1 MKITNVM
8 KRRAISPVIATVI
21 LIAITLIAAI
31 AIAGFVFGLFPGF
44 TASAQVT
51 QGTSNLSATKLNTA
65 NVTNTGGF
73 VAECFKTPGAGS
85 YVGLSNSG
93 TGSTTV
99 TAVSLILQGKTYLAV
114 LDTTCTT
121 VNPVAASSTIYLRIF
136 PPSTAPNPALSAGA
150 SFGGTVTLANSGQVP
165 LSGVLAP

>member
-51 QGTSNLSATKLNTA
+51 QGTSSLSAGLLNGGTGNSLTA
-65 NVTNTGGF
+65 TCSGTASGN
-73 VAECFKTPGAGS
+73 
-85 YVGLSNSG
+85 YIGLSNTG

-99 TAVSLILQGKTYLAV
+99 TSVSLILGGKTVAV
-114 LDTTCTT
+114 AALTSCTAT
-121 VNPVAASSTIYLRIF
+121 PVAASTTIYLIIGGQ
-136 PPSTAPNPALSAGA
+136 SGVTLSAGS
-150 SFGGTVTLANSGQVP
+150 SFGGTVTLANSGQIP

>member
-1 MKITNVM
+1 M

-51 QGTSNLSATKLNTA
+51 QGTSTISASGIGGGTLGLTG
-65 NVTNTGGF
+65 TCTGGGS
-73 VAECFKTPGAGS
+73 PPSSGS
-85 YVGLSNSG
+85 YIGLSNTG

-99 TAVSLILQGKTYLAV
+99 TSVSLILGGTTYPVGTLLSCVA
-114 LDTTCTT
+114 T
-121 VNPVAASSTIYLRIF
+121 PVAASQTIYLVI
-136 PPSTAPNPALSAGA
+136 TGHTGAPLSAG
-150 SFGGTVTLANSGQVP
+150 STFGGTVTLANSGQVP
-165 LSGVLAP
+165 LSGVLAT